1 MQKPFVHKHL
11 LIYLVTVFVDKG
23 EHEIVVP
30 VVLLVDQQNILVCS
44 DHNRFKYENVR
55 HENFNGLVLLRNFL
69 SSSTVYVHG
78 IVKEV

>member
-1 MQKPFVHKHL
+1 MS
-11 LIYLVTVFVDKG
+11 
-23 EHEIVVP
+23 